1 MTGHSCWNKGKKMT
15 QEFKKKCSVGTMK
28 KYKQGWQPRL
38 GKFHTKDAKEKMANS
53 HIGKILSE
61 NHKLKLSKIN
71 TGTKNHFYGK
81 HHTEE
86 WKRKRRI
93 QIMKRLEELSIPNRE
108 DKGAKQFFNKYNSEN
123 RTNFIPTKF
132 MDIGYYADGYD
143 KTLHE
148 WIEYDTPM
156 HKQIKQKN
164 KDLIRQ
170 NNIINYFSS
179 IEHPLIQFT
188 RVKVN
193 KSGDVIEIIH
203 VL

>member
-1 MTGHSCWNKGKKMT
+1 
-15 QEFKKKCSVGTMK
+15 
-28 KYKQGWQPRL
+28 
-38 GKFHTKDAKEKMANS
+38 
-53 HIGKILSE
+53 
-61 NHKLKLSKIN
+61 
-71 TGTKNHFYGK
+71 
-81 HHTEE
+81 
-86 WKRKRRI
+86 
-93 QIMKRLEELSIPNRE
+93 
-108 DKGAKQFFNKYNSEN
+108 
-123 RTNFIPTKF
+123 